1 MEGRADEPAAATQ
14 RRLRAL
20 REAARPVPRVR
31 VATADARRPSGRRSP
46 FGTCQKCRKTVTNP
60 LTHICAP
67 RSDFRR
73 RKAAH
78 DKQQRDRDR
87 KKRQQQNH
95 DYTACSDG
103 DCKRALCVAYKT
115 GWKGGAEAEH
125 ERAWQQGE
133 QAGYDR
139 GWAAC
144 YPVAFEAGI
153 AACPRDHK

>member
-1 MEGRADEPAAATQ
+1 MNLRPQLNAVCGRCGKPHGLFHECVSNS
-14 RRLRAL
+14 RRKMTV
-20 REAARPVPRVR
+20 RPQV
-31 VATADARRPSGRRSP
+31 T
-46 FGTCQKCRKTVTNP
+46 FGTCEKCRKTVTNP